1 MVLNKNNIL
10 WRIYLSQELTTLN
23 NNNNNNM
30 ENCMAL
36 KSSAL
41 MFTSWILNME
51 STVLLGFSLI
61 RKGLLSSVVLHKG

>member
-10 WRIYLSQELTTLN
+10 WRIYLSQELTTL